1 MGSVSKWRETKFARN
16 EKCELAMEI
25 LPILE
30 SNDSPK
36 PNVWYVLSPDGDA
49 PCIRVG
55 HTCTFVAG
63 EVRRVLVIG
72 GANPDG
78 SFADVYSLDL
88 GSLLKFT
95 GHCFKSQV
103 INRFSRRGGLC
114 GPGSWLGYCVFCVL
128 GKTLDFHSASLHP
141 GV

>member
-1 MGSVSKWRETKFARN
+1 
-16 EKCELAMEI
+16 MEI

-30 SNDSPK
+30 SNNSPK
-36 PNVWYVLSPDGDA
+36 LNVWYVISPDGDA

-63 EVRRVLVIG
+63 EPRRVLVIG

-88 GSLLKFT
+88 GLLLKHGRLHVFFL
-95 GHCFKSQV
+95 HEF
-103 INRFSRRGGLC
+103 FSVV
-114 GPGSWLGYCVFCVL
+114 S
-128 GKTLDFHSASLHP
+128 LDFPEIVRVLSLSKQQSNNAY
-141 GV
+141 VTRSMISTENKT

>member
-1 MGSVSKWRETKFARN
+1 MHDIADILKR
-16 EKCELAMEI
+16 MEI

-30 SNDSPK
+30 SNNSPK
-36 PNVWYVLSPDGDA
+36 PNVWYVISPDGDG

-63 EVRRVLVIG
+63 EPRRVLVIG

-88 GSLLKFT
+88 GLL
-95 GHCFKSQV
+95 FKYSQPYFNDYSQ
-103 INRFSRRGGLC
+103 I
-114 GPGSWLGYCVFCVL
+114 
-128 GKTLDFHSASLHP
+128 
-141 GV
+141 

>member
-1 MGSVSKWRETKFARN
+1 MPLDRVGSVSKWRGIPKLFSNFARN
-16 EKCELAMEI
+16 FNLNSMEI

-30 SNDSPK
+30 SNNSPK

-49 PCIRVG
+49 ACIRVG

-63 EVRRVLVIG
+63 EPRRVLVIG

-88 GSLLKFT
+88 GLLLKYRRLRVFFL
-95 GHCFKSQV
+95 HVFFP
-103 INRFSRRGGLC
+103 IFSLYF
-114 GPGSWLGYCVFCVL
+114 S
-128 GKTLDFHSASLHP
+128 
-141 GV
+141 